1 MGQATPR
8 GSPSVWAALQS
19 ACPGRK
25 HSERKSASPRLPRL
39 GERDWRVSTLH
50 RPLCLNRQT
59 DTRSSAA
66 RRIGSG
72 AAGRK
77 RRAASQSS
85 ELREE
90 RPLLGAIF
98 ESPEHSQTRSVLE
111 RAPRSQVAATHSRGG
126 EPFDLGRAVG
136 NEIARN
142 APRSVRAAE
151 VIALVSTPPRLR
163 TSGPGIPMS
172 TTWMRRLSSRG
183 GVRPRKR
190 STPCGGLKIVIRVA

>member
-1 MGQATPR
+1 MGPRVSGPPCKARVQDVSVPR
-8 GSPSVWAALQS
+8 GTARHRDSL
-19 ACPGRK
+19 
-25 HSERKSASPRLPRL
+25 AS

-98 ESPEHSQTRSVLE
+98 ESSEHSTTWSVFG

-126 EPFDLGRAVG
+126 EPLDLGRAVG
-136 NEIARN
+136 SESLETLHGALEP
-142 APRSVRAAE
+142 PRS
-151 VIALVSTPPRLR
+151 LR
-163 TSGPGIPMS
+163 WCQRRCDRGHLGPG
-172 TTWMRRLSSRG
+172 SRCPLRG
-183 GVRPRKR
+183 CAA
-190 STPCGGLKIVIRVA
+190 SL